1 MSEADLIMRHNPRII
16 CNKCQT
22 QYLPYPLSHAPILNE
37 VACPQCGEKRI
48 LYYGNDSTVV
58 KMILSTYGVNKEI
71 NERLDRL
78 ENQIVSLK
86 EAVTASLS
94 DAKNMMTD
102 ALISALKEQITE
114 HEKEY
119 HNEYHNVGG
128 KQGR

>member
-1 MSEADLIMRHNPRII
+1 
-16 CNKCQT
+16 
-22 QYLPYPLSHAPILNE
+22 
-37 VACPQCGEKRI
+37 
-48 LYYGNDSTVV
+48 
-58 KMILSTYGVNKEI
+58 MILSTYGVNKEI